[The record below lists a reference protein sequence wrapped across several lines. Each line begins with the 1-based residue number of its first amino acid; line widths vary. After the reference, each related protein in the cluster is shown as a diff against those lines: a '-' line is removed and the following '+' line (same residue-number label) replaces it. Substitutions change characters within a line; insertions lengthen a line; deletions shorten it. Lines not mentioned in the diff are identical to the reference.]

1 MRDIHADR
9 ILILDFGSQLTQLIA
24 RRVRESGVYCE
35 ILPWDLEPAEL
46 ADFGASG
53 IILSG
58 GPESTT
64 VDAAPAV
71 RRPVLLLYGE
81 RDELIPERPVEML
94 WEALPGH
101 PESRLAVYPEGWHM
115 LLRDL
120 QAQVVLG
127 DIAAWIERPGLT
139 PPSIMVGLATSDFEA
154 DR

>member
-71 RRPVLLLYGE
+71 SPRSVRYAAFDVRNLASCRRSSCRRTVARSAPYSS
-81 RDELIPERPVEML
+81 
-94 WEALPGH
+94 GH
-101 PESRLAVYPEGWHM
+101 PPAT
-115 LLRDL
+115 
-120 QAQVVLG
+120 
-127 DIAAWIERPGLT
+127 AAAAFRSL
-139 PPSIMVGLATSDFEA
+139 
-154 DR
+154 